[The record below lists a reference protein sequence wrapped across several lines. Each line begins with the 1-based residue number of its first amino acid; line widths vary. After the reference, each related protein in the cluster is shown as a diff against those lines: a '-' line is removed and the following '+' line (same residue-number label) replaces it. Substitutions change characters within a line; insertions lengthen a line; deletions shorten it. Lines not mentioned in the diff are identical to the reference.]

1 MANPPPADQIEID
14 PQTLERLKGVS
25 TATVATLLYKRG
37 YHNAFVQGVVPLG
50 AAAPGKTLV
59 GPAYTLRYIPARPDT
74 DPIEAFRER
83 DHPQRVAVEECPEG
97 AVLVM
102 DCRQDASAASAGS
115 ILLTRLEMRG
125 AAGVVTDGGVRDAAG
140 AGALEMPVFAA
151 RPSAPTNLTK
161 HHAVDI
167 GLPIACG
174 GVAVY
179 PGDIVLGDGDGVM
192 ILPRHLAD
200 EIAAE
205 AGPMEDFEAFVLE
218 EVRRNV
224 PVIGLY
230 PPTDPDTLERYET
243 WRKDRQEK

>member
-1 MANPPPADQIEID
+1 MPNPPRAETIPLAPE
-14 PQTLERLKGVS
+14 TLARLAKGS

-37 YHNAFVQGVVPLG
+37 YHNAYVQGVAPLG
-50 AAAPGKTLV
+50 AGKAPMV

-74 DPIEAFRER
+74 DPIEAFREP
-83 DHPQRVAVEECPEG
+83 DHPQRVAVEECPAG

-102 DCRQDASAASAGS
+102 DCRQDSSAASAGS
-115 ILLTRLEMRG
+115 ILLTRLQVRG
-125 AAGVVTDGGVRDAAG
+125 AAGVVSDGGIRDAAG
-140 AGALEMPVFAA
+140 AAALDMPIFAA
-151 RPSAPTNLTK
+151 KPSAPTNLTK

-192 ILPRHLAD
+192 VIPRHLAN
-200 EIAAE
+200 EVAAE
-205 AGPMEDFEAFVLE
+205 SVGMELFEAFVLY
-218 EVRRNV
+218 EVNRGV

-230 PPTDPDTLERYET
+230 PPTNPETLVRFEQWKTTRAGEP
-243 WRKDRQEK
+243 E